1 MNITIK
7 TITTTN
13 VTLLK
18 CVQIVFCVFVAASP
32 VPSGTSIDRP
42 SSLKFDNRGL
52 IDIGNY
58 LSIKESKK
66 IRIKKELEMP
76 GSSGGRREPIPDIE
90 NGKNNERNRQLSLRS
105 HKSLRFEVGINLED
119 ASDEV
124 GIIFIHF
131 N

>member
-1 MNITIK
+1 M
-7 TITTTN
+7 
-13 VTLLK
+13 
-18 CVQIVFCVFVAASP
+18 
-32 VPSGTSIDRP
+32 
-42 SSLKFDNRGL
+42 
-52 IDIGNY
+52 
-58 LSIKESKK
+58 SIKESKQ

-90 NGKNNERNRQLSLRS
+90 NGKSNERNRQLSLRS
-105 HKSLRFEVGINLED
+105 NKSLRFEVGINLED